1 MPLTRIIYL
10 AVMTLIIVGLCVLSI
25 SKGHSELTIYYIL
38 GLIVIIAAETVRIVL
53 DRKKK

>member
-10 AVMTLIIVGLCVLSI
+10 AVMTLIIIGLCVLSI

-38 GLIVIIAAETVRIVL
+38 GLIVIFAAETVRIVL